1 MRTGG
6 RRLTAQLLG
15 QMRPLNLEQAMC
27 TRLQAKKEGEYKEF
41 CRKSIKRNNIS
52 YANLKEFV
60 YSKKKE
66 ECDVC

>member
-27 TRLQAKKEGEYKEF
+27 TRLQAKKEGEYRPEPGKMADLPGRRGVLF
-41 CRKSIKRNNIS
+41 LR
-52 YANLKEFV
+52 
-60 YSKKKE
+60 
-66 ECDVC
+66 